1 MVTAI
6 VSRGQ
11 LSRPGSQEGFLTRRN
26 TISLNEVVLLFFSK
40 ISETE
45 ML

>member
-1 MVTAI
+1 MATAI

-11 LSRPGSQEGFLTRRN
+11 LSRPGSQDGFLTRRN
-26 TISLNEVVLLFFSK
+26 TINLIEVVLLFFSQ
-40 ISETE
+40 SYETE